1 MMMKSPGELEEF
13 ERNEAEAFDQYIESI
28 QKEEDDAQNP
38 VTYGMNPYY
47 ELELKSLHRLAFA
60 VADNPFMKTDLA
72 KYYPEIHVVLA
83 DGTVVASIGPN
94 NKSHKDFGTSVYMEN
109 FRDDKL
115 RINDDRKVRLTLSDF
130 KDRRDMMI
138 LLTVRVND
146 LKGKIADP
154 SLFKEAWFRL
164 QNEDTNQTLDY
175 SYIDAVKKE

>member
-83 DGTVVASIGPN
+83 
-94 NKSHKDFGTSVYMEN
+94 SHALL
-109 FRDDKL
+109 FRA
-115 RINDDRKVRLTLSDF
+115 RS
-130 KDRRDMMI
+130 
-138 LLTVRVND
+138 
-146 LKGKIADP
+146 A
-154 SLFKEAWFRL
+154 A
-164 QNEDTNQTLDY
+164 
-175 SYIDAVKKE
+175 